1 MELDQLRAF
10 VAAAEEGS
18 ISRAAVRVHVTQPAL
33 SRQIGRL
40 ERELGVDLFARIKQR
55 IHLTEAGRF
64 FLVRARRIVCDA
76 ETGVQQLKER
86 YGRAKRTFRLG
97 VLSAFLDDVVAP
109 AARELARSSPR
120 VHVAPFELAPRE
132 ALDRLRAGELDAV
145 LSGNVEAA
153 DRELFAVRRL
163 VRHPLAAVLPAE
175 HRLAASRTV
184 PLAALS
190 QESFVSLSDAF
201 FPGRREF
208 LVATCEAA
216 GFTPEIVSEVDSLG
230 LCFAAVAA
238 GDGVAL
244 LPSHSRKLP
253 HAGCEFVALE
263 PPVPQAELYFVR
275 ARGAASEEC
284 TRLESALATHAAR
297 LGRVG

>member
-1 MELDQLRAF
+1 MELDQLRGF
-10 VAAAEEGS
+10 VAASEEGS
-18 ISRAAVRVHVTQPAL
+18 ISRAAVRLHVTQPAL

-40 ERELGVDLFARIKQR
+40 ERELGVDLFARVKRR

-86 YGRAKRTFRLG
+86 YGRAKRVFRLG

-109 AARELARSSPR
+109 AARELARSAPKVR
-120 VHVAPFELAPRE
+120 LAPFELTPRE

-145 LSGNVEAA
+145 LSGNVDAA
-153 DRELFAVRRL
+153 ERELFVVRRL

-175 HRLAASRTV
+175 HRLAAARTIS
-184 PLAALS
+184 LAELADDP
-190 QESFVSLSDAF
+190 FVSLSDAF
-201 FPGRREF
+201 FPGRRAF

-216 GFTPEIVSEVDSLG
+216 GFTPEIAHEVDSLG

-244 LPSHSRKLP
+244 SPHHSRKLP
-253 HAGCEFVALE
+253 HAGCVFVALA
-263 PPVPQAELYFVR
+263 PPVPQAELFLVR
-275 ARGAASEEC
+275 PRGAAGDEC
-284 TRLESALATHAAR
+284 ARLEQALAAHAAR
-297 LGRVG
+297 LG